1 MAVGGAL
8 LKIGPFTIPYLG
20 NRFDVAESSN
30 PHLDSSEMEAT
41 TPAALVEPKEKSKN
55 PAAKAKRMKRL
66 WENPD
71 FIEAVQDLFSVA
83 KTWEDAHDVVDAKC
97 HALLKKYHA
106 CLDGMECTVELKNK
120 YIDQLEG
127 NKVLVDAIQ
136 GYKELLAVQEETI
149 RTMRATR
156 DAQDVMLE
164 LNKQARNPNRVTG
177 HKRGRPQGSKSKAV
191 TFGAEAMPDNDLVAF
206 GTAEE
211 FEAALM

>member
-1 MAVGGAL
+1 M
-8 LKIGPFTIPYLG
+8 KHPYLG
-20 NRFDVAESSN
+20 NRLAVAESSN
-30 PHLDSSEMEAT
+30 PYLDSSEMEAT

-83 KTWEDAHDVVDAKC
+83 KTWVDAHVVVDAKC

-164 LNKQARNPNRVTG
+164 LNKQA
-177 HKRGRPQGSKSKAV
+177 
-191 TFGAEAMPDNDLVAF
+191 
-206 GTAEE
+206 
-211 FEAALM
+211 